1 MTDLRKYFSLKVV
14 LAAFLVVCSVG
25 LWFIPQPQP
34 LTANEG
40 TAVRAKVVETDE
52 SQITDV
58 GLLKYGTQIIKAQL
72 LSGPKKGETFTA
84 VNDLRSQL
92 EIDKLFKVGDTA
104 LVILK
109 DTDEAKTSTLVAR
122 DHWRLGWAGVLF
134 ASFCVFL
141 CWFGRWT
148 GFKALLSFLFSCLV
162 IWKGVIPLA
171 LHGWTASWVCF
182 GAVVLMTFVI
192 MYLVAGATKK
202 GVSAFLGAT
211 VGVFA
216 GLALSHLFGWLMN
229 INGATMPYVQTLLF
243 SGYEKLDLQ
252 DIFIGAMILSSSGA
266 IMDLAV
272 DIASGIEEV
281 ALHNKEL
288 GRKEL
293 CASGMRIGRSVVGTM
308 TTTLLLAYSGGY
320 LTLLMMFF
328 SQGTDPIDFLNSTLV
343 SAETAKTLLGSFTL
357 VLVAPV
363 TAIIASCMFAKRR
376 K

>member
-1 MTDLRKYFSLKVV
+1 
-14 LAAFLVVCSVG
+14 
-25 LWFIPQPQP
+25 
-34 LTANEG
+34 
-40 TAVRAKVVETDE
+40 
-52 SQITDV
+52 
-58 GLLKYGTQIIKAQL
+58 
-72 LSGPKKGETFTA
+72 
-84 VNDLRSQL
+84 
-92 EIDKLFKVGDTA
+92 
-104 LVILK
+104 
-109 DTDEAKTSTLVAR
+109 
-122 DHWRLGWAGVLF
+122 
-134 ASFCVFL
+134 
-141 CWFGRWT
+141 
-148 GFKALLSFLFSCLV
+148 
-162 IWKGVIPLA
+162 
-171 LHGWTASWVCF
+171 
-182 GAVVLMTFVI
+182 MTFVI

-216 GLALSHLFGWLMN
+216 GLALSHLYGWLMN